1 MSDLPLVAPWTIA
14 TSTATPEQQQAAR
27 NFAMTQPD
35 GELMVE
41 MLGGM
46 TTELTISIPRAL
58 WLTSNRQIGNR
69 GYRARLVSDLQG
81 LAILAARGHDPIEG
95 AVAALWTVRYPRGV
109 RTDKGEASNAQP
121 TTKAL
126 LDGIVRA
133 GLIEDDGPAWVAS
146 ETFQR
151 GPNLERPGDHEITL
165 RLYPPF

>member
-1 MSDLPLVAPWTIA
+1 M
-14 TSTATPEQQQAAR
+14 
-27 NFAMTQPD
+27 
-35 GELMVE
+35 
-41 MLGGM
+41 
-46 TTELTISIPRAL
+46 TELTVTIPRAL

-95 AVAALWTVRYPRGV
+95 TVAALWTVRYPRGV

-133 GLIEDDGPAWVAS
+133 GLIEDDGPAWVVS

-151 GPNLERPGDHEITL
+151 GPNLDRPRDHEITL
-165 RLYPPF
+165 RLYPPDPPPF

>member
-1 MSDLPLVAPWTIA
+1 M
-14 TSTATPEQQQAAR
+14 
-27 NFAMTQPD
+27 
-35 GELMVE
+35 
-41 MLGGM
+41 
-46 TTELTISIPRAL
+46 TELTVTIPRAL

-95 AVAALWTVRYPRGV
+95 TVAALWTVRYPRGV

-133 GLIEDDGPAWVAS
+133 GLIEDDGPAWVVS

-151 GPNLERPGDHEITL
+151 GPNLDRPRGHEITL
-165 RLYPPF
+165 RLYPPDPPPF